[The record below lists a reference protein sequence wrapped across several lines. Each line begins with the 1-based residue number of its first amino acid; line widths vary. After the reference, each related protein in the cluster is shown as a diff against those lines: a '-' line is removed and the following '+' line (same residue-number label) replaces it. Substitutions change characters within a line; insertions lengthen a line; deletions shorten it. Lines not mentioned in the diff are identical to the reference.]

1 MDSNVYRIKPV
12 VELYEVVKY
21 LDPRLLQIQFYKNNG
36 LFSCNSPLY
45 YEGHDISGNLIYNI
59 INKNGK
65 SLYLL
70 LCQSREQQDGN
81 PEYYLAFIEKE
92 TLQCSSV
99 YAGKNME
106 SAVSLYL
113 EEVTLYGIP
122 LY

>member
-1 MDSNVYRIKPV
+1 MEPIVYRIKPV

-21 LDPRLLQIQFYKNNG
+21 LDPRLLQIQFYKNEG
-36 LFSCNSPLY
+36 VFSCNSSLY
-45 YEGHDISGNLIYNI
+45 DEGHDISGNLIYNI
-59 INKNGK
+59 IKKNGK

-70 LCQSREQQDGN
+70 LCQSRFGN
-81 PEYYLAFIEKE
+81 PEYYLAFIETE

-113 EEVTLYGIP
+113 EEVTTYGI
-122 LY
+122 